1 MKIAFLASE
10 CYPYVKAGGLA
21 DVTAALPIHLG
32 KRGHQIK
39 VFLPFYNLID
49 KDSFGIKKVNLPG
62 NCGVNIGNSF
72 EAFELYTA
80 GEEVY
85 FIKNERYYNRSKIY
99 TDDND
104 EDERYIFFQYATLY
118 ALKAINWKPDIIH
131 CNDWQTG
138 LVPVILKKKFNSDSF
153 YSSIRTV
160 FTIHN
165 IAYQGNFPKESLLKA
180 GFAEAEF
187 IPGGS
192 LEFNGLFSFMKAGIS
207 EADVI
212 TTVSPTYACEIQ
224 TPEYGC
230 GMEGVLQNRHNKLFG
245 ILNGIDDEV
254 WNPAK
259 DKYLTYKY
267 TLENVEQKKLNKYE
281 LILHSG
287 FNAHLDKPLIGI
299 VSRLVWQKGFDYL
312 RDIADI
318 LMQNDIMLVVLGE
331 GEKRYE
337 DFFKDLEKKYSKK
350 VRVYLEFN
358 DKLSHLITAGS
369 DIFLMPSR
377 YEPCGLNQMYSLKY
391 GTLPIVRK
399 TGGLADTVK
408 DYDEYGNRANGFSF
422 TGDSSESLLKKILF
436 VIELFEDKEVW
447 LILMK
452 NGMQENF
459 SWDVSARKYEEIYSL
474 VLNNFYGSSNELPR
488 EGT

>member
-21 DVTAALPIHLG
+21 DVIAALPIQLS
-32 KRGHQIK
+32 KRGHHIK
-39 VFLPFYNLID
+39 VFIPFYDLID
-49 KDSFGIKKVNLPG
+49 ANSFNIKKVDLPA
-62 NCGVNIGNSF
+62 NTGVTIGHSF
-72 EAFELYTA
+72 EPFQVYTVSDQ
-80 GEEVY
+80 VY
-85 FIKNERYYNRSKIY
+85 FIKNDKYYNRGKIY
-99 TDDND
+99 TNDND

-118 ALKAINWKPDIIH
+118 VLKAINWKPDIIH

-138 LVPVILKKKFNSDSF
+138 LVPVILKRKFISNDF
-153 YSSIRTV
+153 YSGIRTV
-160 FTIHN
+160 FTVHN
-165 IAYQGNFPKESLLKA
+165 IAYQGNFPKESLLKS
-180 GFAEAEF
+180 GFMESEF
-187 IPGGS
+187 IPGSS

-212 TTVSPTYACEIQ
+212 TTVSPTYALEIQ

-230 GMEGVLQNRHNKLFG
+230 GMEGVLQSRQNKLFG
-245 ILNGIDDEV
+245 ILNGIDDEI
-254 WNPAK
+254 WDPSK

-267 TLENVEQKKLNKYE
+267 ALENIEKKKFNKYE
-281 LILHSG
+281 LIQYAG
-287 FNAHLDKPLIGI
+287 FDINSSENPLIGI

-312 RDIADI
+312 NDIADI
-318 LMQNDIMLVVLGE
+318 LMQNEIRLVVLGE

-337 DFFKDLEKKYSKK
+337 DFFKDLGKKYKEK
-350 VRVYLEFN
+350 VRVYIEFN

-391 GTLPIVRK
+391 GTLPLVRK

-408 DYDEYGNRANGFSF
+408 DYQEYGNRANGFSF
-422 TGDSSESLLKKILF
+422 TGDNSESLLRKFLF
-436 VIELFEDKEVW
+436 AINLFKNKELW
-447 LILMK
+447 LTLMK

-459 SWDVSARKYEEIYSL
+459 SWEVSARKYEEIYSFI
-474 VLNNFYGSSNELPR
+474 LNNSY
-488 EGT
+488 

>member
-21 DVTAALPIHLG
+21 DVTAALPTHLR
-32 KRGHQIK
+32 KRGHQVK
-39 VFLPFYNLID
+39 VFLPFYNLINA
-49 KDSFGIKKVNLPG
+49 DSFDIKKVDFPRNPG
-62 NCGVNIGNSF
+62 VSIGDSF
-72 EAFELYTA
+72 EPFELYTA
-80 GEEVY
+80 GTEEVVY
-85 FIKNERYYNRSKIY
+85 FIKNDRYYHRGKIY
-99 TDDND
+99 TSDDD

-131 CNDWQTG
+131 CNDWQTA
-138 LVPVILKKKFNSDSF
+138 LIPVILKKKFTSDSF
-153 YSSIRTV
+153 FSDVRTV

-165 IAYQGNFPKESLLKA
+165 IAYQGNFPKESVLKA
-180 GFAEAEF
+180 GFAESEF
-187 IPGGS
+187 IPGSS

-207 EADVI
+207 EADVL
-212 TTVSPTYACEIQ
+212 TTVSPTYAREIQ
-224 TPEYGC
+224 TPQYGC
-230 GMEGVLQNRHNKLFG
+230 GMEGVLQSRQDKLFG

-254 WNPAK
+254 WDPAK
-259 DKYLTYKY
+259 DRYLTYKY
-267 TLENVEQKKLNKYE
+267 RIENLEQKKLNKYE
-281 LILHSG
+281 LIQYSG
-287 FNAHLDKPLIGI
+287 FNTNSLEKPLIGI

-318 LMQNDIMLVVLGE
+318 LMQNDIVLVVLGE

-337 DFFKDLEKKYSKK
+337 DFFKELEKKYSEK

-391 GTLPIVRK
+391 GTLPVVRK

-408 DYDEYGNRANGFSF
+408 DYQEYGDRANGFSF
-422 TGDSSESLLKKILF
+422 PDENPESLLKKILIA
-436 VIELFEDKEVW
+436 VKLFENKKLW
-447 LILMK
+447 LSLMK

-459 SWDVSARKYEEIYSL
+459 SWEQSASKYEEIYSL
-474 VLNNFYGSSNELPR
+474 VLNNFY
-488 EGT
+488 